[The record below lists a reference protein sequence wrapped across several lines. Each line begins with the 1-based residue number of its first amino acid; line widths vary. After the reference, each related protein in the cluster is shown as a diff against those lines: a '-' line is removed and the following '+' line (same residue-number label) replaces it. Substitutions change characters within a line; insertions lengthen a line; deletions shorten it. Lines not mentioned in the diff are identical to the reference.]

1 MTGRGDAEQNSR
13 QEGVSTA
20 PRVPAKLEL
29 LGLYVED
36 EVTPGADLPRLLVA
50 AADSAGRPLQPG
62 DVVVVAQKVISK
74 AEGRLVRLANVEPSP
89 FARQIAAAANRDARL
104 IELVLRES
112 RRIVR
117 MDRGIII
124 AETRHGFVCA
134 NAGIDLSN
142 VAGGDVACLL
152 PEDPDRSAI
161 SLRSGIAR
169 LTGMAPGVVI
179 SDTFGRPWRTG
190 ATNVALGVA
199 GLDPI
204 RSHVGERDPYGYEL
218 RATEV
223 AAADELAAAA
233 ELVMGKIDRRPF
245 VLVRGFLGVGQA
257 GTGQMLVRD
266 SASDLFR

>member
-1 MTGRGDAEQNSR
+1 VTEPRTDTSASATE
-13 QEGVSTA
+13 A
-20 PRVPAKLEL
+20 PRVPARLEL
-29 LGLYVED
+29 HGLYLEEEVE
-36 EVTPGADLPRLLVA
+36 PGADLAQLLISA
-50 AADSAGRPLQPG
+50 AERAGRPLRTD
-62 DVVVVAQKVISK
+62 DVAVVAQKVVSK
-74 AEGRLVRLANVEPSP
+74 AEGRLVRLADVEPSR
-89 FARQIAAAANRDARL
+89 FAERIAAENARDSRL

-124 AETRHGFVCA
+124 AETHHGFVCA

-142 VAGGDVACLL
+142 VAGGSVACLL
-152 PEDPDRSAI
+152 PVDPDRSARE
-161 SLRSGIAR
+161 LRAGVER
-169 LTGMAPGVVI
+169 ETGVAPAVVI

-199 GLDPI
+199 GLGPI
-204 RSHVGERDPYGYEL
+204 RSHLGERDPYGYEL

-233 ELVMGKIDRRPF
+233 ELVMGKTDRRPF
-245 VLVRGFLGVGQA
+245 VLIGGFPGVGQA
-257 GTGQMLVRD
+257 GEAQQLVRD